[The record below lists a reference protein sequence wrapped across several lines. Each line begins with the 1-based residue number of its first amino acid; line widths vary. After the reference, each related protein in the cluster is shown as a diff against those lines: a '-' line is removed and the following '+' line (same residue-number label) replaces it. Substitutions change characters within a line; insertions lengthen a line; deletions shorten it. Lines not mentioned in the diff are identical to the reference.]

1 MTSYEVEIPAKR
13 RLDVQDTLLIDHGI
27 DASIE
32 PAREG
37 RWVITVMG
45 QRKDVKST
53 IQDVLTNVGGEIVE
67 D

>member
-1 MTSYEVEIPAKR
+1 MKSYEVDIPAKK
-13 RLDVQDTLLIDHGI
+13 RLDVQDTLLIEHGI

-53 IQDVLTNVGGEIVE
+53 IQEVLAGVGGEIVE